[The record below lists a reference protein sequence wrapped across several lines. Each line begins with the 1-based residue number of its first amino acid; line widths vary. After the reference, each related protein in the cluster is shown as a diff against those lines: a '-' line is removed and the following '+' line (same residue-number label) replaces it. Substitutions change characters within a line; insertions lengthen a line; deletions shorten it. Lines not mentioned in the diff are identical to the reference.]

1 MSRLILA
8 VVTLTLCG
16 CLGMTRL
23 AVASDWQALP
33 TPTTGAGHAPVRLRV
48 VHAFNP
54 RFPMLSHAQVE
65 AILKSAARL
74 AEEHLSL
81 RVQFDTP
88 PTAPL
93 SHLFARVPEAPRV
106 WLERERFRGWDD
118 DESVSALANAFH
130 ASLRRARHSLD
141 ALVEY
146 ARPHLEYGADAP
158 DLWTFMTVLLAHEK
172 HRQEPW
178 LRREL
183 HDGKPIMHSD
193 GFHEWDRWA
202 VVGYGELDYDIVIT
216 NQLIV
221 GSSRQGSSVHSAIR
235 GSVAVGSTFYNL
247 MGASDAYAVLSVAP
261 FEDYFAGIRGDGEYA
276 PALRSDLAG
285 AVLAHELGHLLRR
298 YGHPYAHAACLMRPT
313 PMFGFRAWYAG
324 LDAKACAANDAKQMR
339 AGAIPLY
346 RNADW

>member
-1 MSRLILA
+1 MKSTA
-8 VVTLTLCG
+8 GNPG
-16 CLGMTRL
+16 C
-23 AVASDWQALP
+23 A
-33 TPTTGAGHAPVRLRV
+33 AG
-48 VHAFNP
+48 
-54 RFPMLSHAQVE
+54 
-65 AILKSAARL
+65 
-74 AEEHLSL
+74 
-81 RVQFDTP
+81 
-88 PTAPL
+88 
-93 SHLFARVPEAPRV
+93 
-106 WLERERFRGWDD
+106 
-118 DESVSALANAFH
+118 
-130 ASLRRARHSLD
+130 
-141 ALVEY
+141 
-146 ARPHLEYGADAP
+146 
-158 DLWTFMTVLLAHEK
+158 
-172 HRQEPW
+172 
-178 LRREL
+178 

-221 GSSRQGSSVHSAIR
+221 GLPDKDLPCTPRYA
-235 GSVAVGSTFYNL
+235 AVWP
-247 MGASDAYAVLSVAP
+247 SDRRSITCWEPVTPMVLSVAP

-324 LDAKACAANDAKQMR
+324 LDAKLAANDAKQMR